1 MARTTPMRLVE
12 LMVLKQDISKVLSY
26 LGRKACFQFQSAF
39 DESDKSK
46 NTNSY
51 EFDLYRQLDQVRTYL
66 NLKEFSDSISKYE
79 LPLQQDFE
87 EVQNIINGI
96 KELQTED
103 SEEHDNN
110 KRVTEAYDEA
120 LAFSN
125 LKASYSD
132 LEHLSFI
139 TLRIGKID
147 PAEFDELKFDIGNR
161 AIVLPL
167 GNDKSRILA
176 ASSKKGRFA
185 LDTELKRHNF
195 VNLEIPKDF
204 KGIPDE
210 VLESLKNQ
218 KQESD
223 KKLKSLEKQR
233 ANFADTHKE
242 QIYSLLGKLSLA
254 SQVRATENKL
264 ESTKLVYRIT
274 GWLAVVDSE
283 EVVKH
288 LVSITENR
296 IAIREY
302 EPDEVPSVINGREKV
317 PVELK
322 HGKFLSSFKRMIFSY
337 GSPVY
342 GTVDPTPFVALF
354 FTILFGIMFGDA
366 GQGLVFLILGILM
379 ACKVIKVGGWNK
391 FAPIFMAI
399 GCTSMIMG
407 ILTGEFFANETILV
421 PVSRFITGLFG
432 EPRDQILHMMPSSNP
447 ESIMNMFKF
456 FGFSVAVGFII
467 NSTGL
472 ILNIINSF
480 SRKKNG
486 QAIFGKYGI
495 FGASFFWYVIIFIVR
510 IFLFGQTP
518 KMYDW
523 IIIGVTLFFAAFGE
537 PFERLVDGERP
548 VLENGFGSMLI
559 TGIVELIE
567 VLSGYMSNTV
577 SFLRVGA
584 FALAH
589 AVLGFI
595 INSMSE
601 LAPPAAGILISIIGN
616 VIVIVLEGMIVAIQ
630 VIRLQYYEFFSKFF
644 NETGREFK
652 PYQFTSTPE
661 FNK

>member
-26 LGRKACFQFQSAF
+26 LGRKACFQFQSSF

>member
-242 QIYSLLGKLSLA
+242 QIYLLLGKLSLA

-302 EPDEVPSVINGREKV
+302 EPDEVPSVINGHEKV

-447 ESIMNMFKF
+447 ESIINMFKF

-601 LAPPAAGILISIIGN
+601 LAPSAAGILISIIGN